1 MGVIRHEYPCI
12 ALGFGFRQENRK
24 PFNKVFTI
32 FIIIEYPSALY
43 SPYHDMMQEAGTI
56 ESGYPGHDY
65 KLLLQLHAVKLFD
78 YLVAVGMPVT
88 RHPPHRSGL
97 EELPHPAPTS
107 GINAQ
112 TLLCRDWLPPT
123 DCLPYLLSSLYKS
136 ESECR

>member
-12 ALGFGFRQENRK
+12 ALGLGFRQENRK

-65 KLLLQLHAVKLFD
+65 KLLLQFHAVKLFD
-78 YLVAVGMPVT
+78 YIGDRIKTLASILN
-88 RHPPHRSGL
+88 R
-97 EELPHPAPTS
+97 
-107 GINAQ
+107 
-112 TLLCRDWLPPT
+112 TLLLFLMTWAYIFDLDKRVMEAEFSD
-123 DCLPYLLSSLYKS
+123 Y
-136 ESECR
+136 

>member
-78 YLVAVGMPVT
+78 YLRTLYIKTTKGYTPEGT
-88 RHPPHRSGL
+88 GNKKKDIDSSHTKK
-97 EELPHPAPTS
+97 ETS
-107 GINAQ
+107 
-112 TLLCRDWLPPT
+112 C
-123 DCLPYLLSSLYKS
+123 
-136 ESECR
+136 